1 MTEPTTGE
9 ARLVAVTNVRIDEAS
24 HAPGAVFEAPEEL
37 ARELIG
43 MGAARPL
50 EDGDGGNLEDVKGIG
65 PKTAR
70 ALVQLGLQ
78 DLDELASLDKDAV
91 ARVAKAIDKEAET
104 VAAWRDQAR
113 ELRRV

>member
-1 MTEPTTGE
+1 MTDNTPGE
-9 ARLVAVTNVRIDEAS
+9 ARLVAVTNVRVDEAS
-24 HAPGAVFEAPEEL
+24 HAPGAIFDAPDEL
-37 ARELIG
+37 ARELIE

-70 ALVQLGLQ
+70 ALVRLGLQ
-78 DLDELASLDKDAV
+78 NLDELASLDEDAV
-91 ARVAKAIDKEAET
+91 ARIAKAIDKEADT

-113 ELRRV
+113 ELRQT